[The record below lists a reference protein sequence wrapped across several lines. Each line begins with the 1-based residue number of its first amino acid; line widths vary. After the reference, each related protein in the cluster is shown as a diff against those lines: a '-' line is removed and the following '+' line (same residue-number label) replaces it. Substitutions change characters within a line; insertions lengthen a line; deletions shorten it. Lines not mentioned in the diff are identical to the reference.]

1 MIPLSAQACAG
12 GRSLGEPLVSPDGTS
27 VVVVVRDA
35 GAARLVVIPVAGGA
49 EALVAADPEP
59 ASRGGV
65 VAWLPGG
72 RLAYVGRDGD
82 VAVVD
87 PAGGGAPRLV
97 VTGVDGG
104 ASGLAASPDGSA
116 LAFVADTRAVTV
128 VPVDGGA
135 ATVVSAAADFALD
148 PAWSP
153 DGGRLAWHE
162 WDVPAMPWDASRVA
176 MAVAPGGGGDGTP
189 AVVAGGPGES
199 VQEPRWAPDGS
210 ALAFLSDATGWCNL
224 WLADP
229 DGAAPRPLLDE
240 RTEHGG
246 PAWGAGA
253 RSFAWSPDSRS
264 IAFCRNEA
272 GFGRLCVVDV
282 ATGAVRPLAR
292 GVFSSLSW
300 AGDHVVA
307 VRSGA
312 RTPTSVVAVSAA
324 EGDRRVLATG
334 PDPALVA
341 AAEALPEPEVV
352 SWEAADGAV
361 VHGRLWRPPG
371 AGTSPPPMLVWA
383 HGGPTDQRRV
393 TFDPRLAF
401 FLSRGWAVLHPDHR
415 GSTGWGRAWAQ
426 ALQGR
431 WGEID
436 VDDTLAGAEAA
447 VARGWADP
455 AGMVAMGASAGGMTA
470 LLLLAR
476 RPELWAAG
484 VALYPVVDLVGLA
497 AATHRYEA
505 HYTVGLVGPLPETVE
520 RHLARSPL
528 AAAAHITAPVLLLHG
543 GDDPVVPAS
552 QSRELADLLRSHSVA
567 VEHHEYEGE
576 GHGWRS
582 PATTADELERTDSFL
597 FRHGLPRDADMG
609 R

>member
-1 MIPLSAQACAG
+1 MIPLCAQVCAG
-12 GRSLGEPLVSPDGTS
+12 GRSLGDPLVSPDGTS
-27 VVVVVRDA
+27 VAFVSRGA
-35 GAARLVVIPVAGGA
+35 GGGRLVVVPVAGGA

-72 RLAYVGRDGD
+72 RLAYVTRDGD

-87 PAGGGAPRLV
+87 PAGAEGPRLV
-97 VTGVDGG
+97 VTAVEGG

-148 PAWSP
+148 PAWAP

-176 MAVAPGGGGDGTP
+176 MAAAAGRGGDGTP
-189 AVVAGGPGES
+189 VVVAGGPGES

-229 DGAAPRPLLDE
+229 DGSAPRPLLDE
-240 RTEHGG
+240 RAEHGG

-253 RSFAWSPDSRS
+253 RSFAWSTDARS

-282 ATGAVRPLAR
+282 ATAAVRELAH

-300 AGDHVVA
+300 AGHHIVA

-312 RTPTSVVAVSAA
+312 RTPNSVVAVHVG
-324 EGDRRVLATG
+324 EGTRRILATG

-401 FLSRGWAVLHPDHR
+401 YLSRGWAVLHPDHR

-431 WGEID
+431 WGEVD
-436 VDDTLAGAEAA
+436 VDATLAGAEAA
-447 VARGWADP
+447 VARGWAHP

-484 VALYPVVDLVGLA
+484 VALYPVVDLVDLA
-497 AATHRYEA
+497 AATHRFEA
-505 HYTVGLVGPLPETVE
+505 HYTVGLVGPLPETAE
-520 RHLARSPL
+520 RHRARSPL
-528 AAAAHITAPVLLLHG
+528 AAAARITAPVLLLHG

-552 QSRELADLLRSHSVA
+552 QSRELAELLRSREVA